1 MPHVI
6 VEYSSNLES
15 LVDIPSLVRKVHE
28 AALATGVFEL
38 AAVRTRAERRDC
50 YIVADGHRDNCFV
63 AVIVRI
69 APGRNDETRHRLG
82 SSMFDALCSYLEHV
96 EKTSPI
102 VISLEVQQVDPA
114 ATFRRNNLSSFLK
127 GRAAGTP
134 A

>member
-15 LVDIPSLVRKVHE
+15 IVDIPDLVRKVHA

-50 YIVADGHRDNCFV
+50 YVIADGHLDNCFV
-63 AVIVRI
+63 AVSVRI

-82 SSMFDALCSYLEHV
+82 SIIFDALCNYLQQV
-96 EKTSPI
+96 EKTKPV
-102 VISLEVQQVDPA
+102 VISLEVQEVDPA
-114 ATFRRNNLSSFLK
+114 ATFRK
-127 GRAAGTP
+127 KD
-134 A
+134 